1 MLNPDKQHINLRLD
15 AHSVGLD
22 VPRDQEPN
30 YRAAAE
36 LLNKRYQYYLKLRPN
51 ASAEQL
57 WMYTALEVAVALQ
70 SDVREKSLVP
80 VEKEKFIEEGNAA
93 VRMMAEQEGLF
104 LDPVYTGKAFGG
116 LIAMAREGAFTK
128 EDNVLFLH
136 SGGAGGLFAVDF

>member
-1 MLNPDKQHINLRLD
+1 MYKEMISDKQHINLHLD

-30 YRAAAE
+30 YRAAAD
-36 LLNKRYQYYLKLRPN
+36 LLNRRFQYYLKLRPN

-80 VEKEKFIEEGNAA
+80 VEKELKELNELVLNSLKSKEGRIRD
-93 VRMMAEQEGLF
+93 V
-104 LDPVYTGKAFGG
+104 
-116 LIAMAREGAFTK
+116 K
-128 EDNVLFLH
+128 E
-136 SGGAGGLFAVDF
+136 

>member
-15 AHSVGLD
+15 AHVVGLD
-22 VPRDQEPN
+22 VPRDEEPN

-80 VEKEKFIEEGNAA
+80 VEKELKEIN
-93 VRMMAEQEGLF
+93 Q
-104 LDPVYTGKAFGG
+104 
-116 LIAMAREGAFTK
+116 LILKTI
-128 EDNVLFLH
+128 NQ
-136 SGGAGGLFAVDF
+136 

>member
-80 VEKEKFIEEGNAA
+80 VEKELKELN
-93 VRMMAEQEGLF
+93 Q
-104 LDPVYTGKAFGG
+104 
-116 LIAMAREGAFTK
+116 LILKTI
-128 EDNVLFLH
+128 NQ
-136 SGGAGGLFAVDF
+136 

>member
-1 MLNPDKQHINLRLD
+1 MLNSDKQHINLRLD
-15 AHSVGLD
+15 AHTVGLD
-22 VPRDQEPN
+22 VPREQEPN

-80 VEKEKFIEEGNAA
+80 VEKELKEIN
-93 VRMMAEQEGLF
+93 Q
-104 LDPVYTGKAFGG
+104 
-116 LIAMAREGAFTK
+116 LILKTI
-128 EDNVLFLH
+128 NQ
-136 SGGAGGLFAVDF
+136 

>member
-1 MLNPDKQHINLRLD
+1 MLNSDKQHINLRLD
-15 AHSVGLD
+15 AHMVGLD
-22 VPRDQEPN
+22 VPREQEPN

-80 VEKEKFIEEGNAA
+80 VEKELKEIN
-93 VRMMAEQEGLF
+93 Q
-104 LDPVYTGKAFGG
+104 
-116 LIAMAREGAFTK
+116 LILKTI
-128 EDNVLFLH
+128 NQ
-136 SGGAGGLFAVDF
+136 